1 MSKKKIIIGVLM
13 AAIFVMM
20 AFVPVT
26 DNFSSGAFDKSTV
39 AASHSTPLNKY
50 PTRHVPGSLT
60 LDKYHGNVNVM
71 ERKMNINM
79 VFSVNRQSS
88 SYCLRRS

>member
-26 DNFSSGAFDKSTV
+26 DNFSSECF
-39 AASHSTPLNKY
+39 
-50 PTRHVPGSLT
+50 
-60 LDKYHGNVNVM
+60 
-71 ERKMNINM
+71 
-79 VFSVNRQSS
+79 
-88 SYCLRRS
+88 